1 MLSMS
6 TLFALLHSKCYYN
19 IWHIFFFC
27 WHLFS
32 LLFHVNKVL
41 WDPGILCPPLLY
53 PFEMDSNLLQD
64 VLLVFKPASCQPV
77 GCSNRWRVWWP
88 YAFILIRL
96 NWNELI
102 RQNPNSEMCGLWA
115 GLVLAGVSPFMPCSV
130 CCLFV
135 SYLFRVGHSTDM
147 CGLLQEN
154 LLGGKKE
161 SVSRS
166 YVHVCWKKV
175 MKH

>member
-6 TLFALLHSKCYYN
+6 TLFALLLQN
-19 IWHIFFFC
+19 VTTTFDMFFFC

-64 VLLVFKPASCQPV
+64 FLLVFKPASCQPV

-147 CGLLQEN
+147 CSLLQEN
-154 LLGGKKE
+154 LLGEKKE

-166 YVHVCWKKV
+166 YVHLCWKKV
-175 MKH
+175 MKL